1 MTDLQ
6 VSPTARHAR
15 TAVAVA
21 FLVNGLC
28 FASWISRTP
37 AVRDTLGLSS
47 AQLGLLL
54 LCVSGGSI
62 AGLPLSGPIVHR
74 LGARAAVLAGSLTVG
89 VGLAGLG
96 VALLLVSVPL
106 AVPGL
111 VLVGLGI
118 GVWDVAMNVEGAD
131 VERRLGRSLMP
142 RLHAGFSLGT
152 VAGRRDRR
160 RRGGR
165 RRPALGAGLR
175 RGRPGAGVDGRRD
188 PVFLADRAEPEEGAT
203 RRSGVLA
210 AWREPRTLSW
220 ASWCWGSRSPRGRP
234 TTGWPWRW
242 STATARARRS
252 ARSASACSSRR

>member
-6 VSPTARHAR
+6 VSPRIRHAR

-21 FLVNGLC
+21 FLINGLC

-74 LGARAAVLAGSLTVG
+74 LGARAAVLFGSLTVG

-96 VALLLVSVPL
+96 VALLFASVPL

-152 VAGRRDRR
+152 VAGA
-160 RRGGR
+160 GIGAAAAAAGV
-165 RRPALGAGLR
+165 PLVGAGLR
-175 RGRPGAGVDGRRD
+175 RRD
-188 PVFLADRAEPEEGAT
+188 P
-203 RRSGVLA
+203 
-210 AWREPRTLSW
+210 
-220 ASWCWGSRSPRGRP
+220 GSRRRWPSPPGTSSSIAP
-234 TTGWPWRW
+234 
-242 STATARARRS
+242 
-252 ARSASACSSRR
+252 SRRRAPRAAPAC

>member
-74 LGARAAVLAGSLTVG
+74 LGARAAVLAGSLSVG
-89 VGLAGLG
+89 VGLTGLG
-96 VALLLVSVPL
+96 VALLL
-106 AVPGL
+106 G
-111 VLVGLGI
+111 VG
-118 GVWDVAMNVEGAD
+118 AA
-131 VERRLGRSLMP
+131 
-142 RLHAGFSLGT
+142 
-152 VAGRRDRR
+152 
-160 RRGGR
+160 
-165 RRPALGAGLR
+165 RRP
-175 RGRPGAGVDGRRD
+175 
-188 PVFLADRAEPEEGAT
+188 RAWCS
-203 RRSGVLA
+203 SG
-210 AWREPRTLSW
+210 W
-220 ASWCWGSRSPRGRP
+220 ASGSG
-234 TTGWPWRW
+234 T
-242 STATARARRS
+242 
-252 ARSASACSSRR
+252 SR